1 MSKKKLILPIYI
13 FVEIIYFFAAKTA
26 GEPLESQIFIPVWI
40 ICGLINSY
48 FVVFNIIPDDFK
60 VKMKSKNIGLKFL
73 FNLLIIFI
81 GFLITNGPIE
91 LFFNK

>member
-1 MSKKKLILPIYI
+1 MSKKKLILPVYI
-13 FVEIIYFFAAKTA
+13 FVEVIYFFAGKTA
-26 GEPLESQIFIPVWI
+26 GEPLEIQVFIPVWI
-40 ICGLINSY
+40 VCGLINSY

-73 FNLLIIFI
+73 FNLLIIFT

-91 LFFNK
+91 LFFS

>member
-1 MSKKKLILPIYI
+1 MNKKKLILPVYI
-13 FVEIIYFFAAKTA
+13 FIEVIYFFAAKTA
-26 GEPLESQIFIPVWI
+26 GEPLESQVFIPVWI
-40 ICGLINSY
+40 VCGLINSY

-73 FNLLIIFI
+73 FNLLIILT

-91 LFFNK
+91 IFFSS

>member
-91 LFFNK
+91 LFFIK

>member
-1 MSKKKLILPIYI
+1 MNKKKLILPVYI
-13 FVEIIYFFAAKTA
+13 FVEVIYFFAGKTA
-26 GEPLESQIFIPVWI
+26 GEPLESQVFIPVWI
-40 ICGLINSY
+40 VCGLINSY

-73 FNLLIIFI
+73 FNLLIILT

-91 LFFNK
+91 IFFSS

>member
-1 MSKKKLILPIYI
+1 MNKKKLILPVYI
-13 FVEIIYFFAAKTA
+13 FVEVIYFFAAKTA
-26 GEPLESQIFIPVWI
+26 GEPLESQVFIPVWI
-40 ICGLINSY
+40 VCGLINSY

-91 LFFNK
+91 LFFIK